1 MREEGGSTMSYD
13 LIFQVGKKVL
23 DGSAI
28 NRDEAIALTQIDES
42 DIPILLGVANKV
54 RETFTGNRVDTCEIV
69 NARSGGCSEN
79 CKFCAQSAHHEA
91 KIEVYPLMNQ
101 EEILAAARKAE
112 ADGAYRFCIVTAGR
126 GMEGDPDFDRIVS
139 AIKRIGEE
147 TKLGRCCSL
156 GTLQDEHVS
165 ELKAAGI
172 SRYHHNLETSRSYFG
187 NICTTHTYDERIETI
202 KRIKKAG
209 LQACSGCI
217 IGLGETW
224 EQRVELAFELKEL
237 DVDSVPINVLNSIQ
251 GTALANQQKLKSM
264 EILQAFAI
272 FRLILP
278 TKIIRY
284 AGGREHN
291 LGQLVPLGFL
301 SGVNGMLIGN
311 YLTTKG
317 KGAADDL
324 NMVNNLG
331 LKPLCRA
338 DK

>member
-1 MREEGGSTMSYD
+1 MSYD
-13 LIFQVGKKVL
+13 LIFEVGKKVL
-23 DGSAI
+23 AGEAI
-28 NRDEAIALTQIDES
+28 TREEAIALTKIEES

-54 RETFTGNRVDTCEIV
+54 REKFTGNRVDTCEIV

-79 CKFCAQSAHHEA
+79 CKFCAQSAHNEA
-91 KIEVYPLMNQ
+91 KIEVYPLMS
-101 EEILAAARKAE
+101 EEDILTAARKAE

-126 GMEGDPDFDRIVS
+126 GMDGDPDFDRIVN

-147 TKLGRCCSL
+147 TSLGRCCSL
-156 GTLQDEHVS
+156 GTLQDGHVK

-172 SRYHHNLETSRSYFG
+172 SRYHHNLETSRSNFN
-187 NICTTHTYDERIETI
+187 NICTTHTYDERVDTI
-202 KRIKKAG
+202 RKIKSAG

-217 IGLGETW
+217 IGMGETW
-224 EQRVELAFELKEL
+224 EQRIELAFDLKEL
-237 DVDSVPINVLNSIQ
+237 DVDSIPVNVLNSIQ
-251 GTALANQQKLKSM
+251 GTALEAARKLKPM

-291 LGQLVPLGFL
+291 LGELVPLGFL

-311 YLTTKG
+311 YLTTPG
-317 KGAADDL
+317 KGASNDL

-331 LKPLCRA
+331 LKPMCN
-338 DK
+338 KE